1 MNQII
6 IKLIYRRNEC
16 LFTFASQVDLNVIKE
31 IVKRH
36 LSTTDSLWEDSR
48 LHMIGMSGKDMDWHR
63 ASSLAEICEKEYLY
77 FQMVN
82 LAVNIRNNGQ
92 LLQIN
97 ETNDTYL
104 YEYHYE
110 KKFYYLEY
118 RKTFLTGLLPDLK
131 DLIRLK
137 KRKTRERMFIEV

>member
-1 MNQII
+1 M
-6 IKLIYRRNEC
+6 
-16 LFTFASQVDLNVIKE
+16 
-31 IVKRH
+31 
-36 LSTTDSLWEDSR
+36 
-48 LHMIGMSGKDMDWHR
+48 
-63 ASSLAEICEKEYLY
+63 AEICEKEYLY

-97 ETNDTYL
+97 ETNDTYM